1 MKLIPI
7 NLLRTSC
14 IIKTSCLRSFSSHR
28 PDPVVAQE
36 SAKAATRLG
45 AVFNVGLGIIKGA
58 AGYMVGSTG
67 LISDSANSFSD
78 IITDSVVYYALTAS
92 RTGASIDNPWG
103 SGKIESIGT
112 LAVGGMLLTTG
123 ALLGY
128 SGLSTAV
135 EIGSTHTSFCV
146 DEGWSAHMGAA
157 IIVAGGSAAAKE
169 YLFHKNLK
177 AGQDANSS
185 VVIANAWQH
194 RSDAFASCAVLCG
207 LVGSASGYPL
217 FDPLAGVLVAGI
229 IANQGRNS
237 ILEAFRDLR
246 DSPATKEETDKLRE
260 ACLTVPGI
268 KEVHKLHA
276 RMSGPYIF
284 VETTL
289 GVPGNI
295 SASAAHRMATHV
307 KQLLLK
313 DFPDRVAGV
322 TVHVNP
328 IGASGLGQSLPDWAR
343 EYGAIEERAKEAV
356 LTVDGIIGV
365 TEVQVYF
372 RDDGSIG
379 IKVDV
384 VMKPEMTV
392 KTAHEIS
399 KLARKA
405 VEKVFP
411 GESEHHI
418 DIDMELHSD

>member
-1 MKLIPI
+1 M
-7 NLLRTSC
+7 LRTRILNRT
-14 IIKTSCLRSFSSHR
+14 IIRHLSWVQRKR
-28 PDPVVAQE
+28 PDPIAAEE
-36 SAKAATRLG
+36 SAKSATRLG
-45 AVFNVGLGIIKGA
+45 AVFNVGLGVMKGA
-58 AGYMVGSTG
+58 AGFMVGSTG

-78 IITDSVVYYALTAS
+78 IITDSVVYYALTVS
-92 RTGASIDNPWG
+92 RAGASIDNPWG

-135 EIGSTHTSFCV
+135 EIGSTHTSLCV
-146 DEGWSAHMGAA
+146 TEGWSMNMGAA
-157 IIVAGGSAAAKE
+157 IVVAGGSAVAKE
-169 YLFHKNLK
+169 YLFRKNLK

-207 LVGSASGYPL
+207 LMGSASGYPL

-237 ILEAFRDLR
+237 MLEAFRDLR
-246 DSPATKEETDKLRE
+246 DSPATKEETDKLRQ
-260 ACLTVPGI
+260 ACLTIPGI
-268 KEVHKLHA
+268 LGVHKLHA
-276 RMSGPYIF
+276 RMSGPYLF
-284 VETTL
+284 VEATL

-307 KQLLLK
+307 KQHLLAE
-313 DFPDRVAGV
+313 FPDRVADV
-322 TVHVNP
+322 IVHVNP
-328 IGASGLGQSLPDWAR
+328 VGASGLGQSLPDWGR
-343 EYGAIEERAKEAV
+343 DYSAIEERAKQAA
-356 LTVDGIIGV
+356 LTIEGIIGV
-365 TEVQVYF
+365 SEVQVYF

-384 VMKPEMTV
+384 VMEPEITV
-392 KTAHEIS
+392 KKAHEIS

-405 VEKVFP
+405 VEKEYP
-411 GESEHHI
+411 GEGHFI
-418 DIDMELHSD
+418 DIDMELYSE